1 MTARL
6 RNVLTSTATCL
17 FVAVTGCST
26 GSTNPPQTQGEGSG
40 DVAAGTGA
48 SSGAESGAT
57 TATGSSGTTTA
68 TGSSG
73 TTTATGSSGTTPTS
87 GATTGSGSGS
97 SGTAGSGSASGTG
110 TSGSASGA
118 TSGSASGASG
128 TAAAGPGFAEDV
140 YNNLGLCTTCLPCHS
155 PPSGGGYVNGK
166 LDLSTSSNA
175 YTNLVGV
182 KAAGSACG
190 TSGLTRVVAGSAA
203 TSLLYNKLN
212 AKTTAGA
219 KAPCGNGMPE
229 TGTPLSTSDLM
240 VVEMWINS
248 GAAP

>member
-128 TAAAGPGFAEDV
+128 TAVAEDV